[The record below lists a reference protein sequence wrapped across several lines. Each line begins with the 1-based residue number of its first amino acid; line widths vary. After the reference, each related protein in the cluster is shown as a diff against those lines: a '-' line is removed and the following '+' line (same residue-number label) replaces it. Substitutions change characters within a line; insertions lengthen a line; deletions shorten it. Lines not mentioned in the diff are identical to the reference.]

1 MQELACGLPAFPP
14 AEAGAGPG
22 AQGTAVPGIPGL
34 LEADTMRPVA
44 GEEMP
49 PAVVSHRCRAVAA
62 AA

>member
-34 LEADTMRPVA
+34 LEADTMRPAA

-49 PAVVSHRCRAVAA
+49 PAVVSH
-62 AA
+62 